1 MCFVHLHLHTQYS
14 LLDGAIRID
23 ELVKKAKEYNMPAV
37 AITDHG
43 NMFGAIDLY
52 KECKKNGIKPIIG
65 CEFYVAPR
73 SRFEKQGRLDSEP
86 NHLILLAMN
95 NAGYKNLVKLSSL
108 SYTEGFYYKPRIDI
122 ELIEKYNEGLICL
135 SACIAG
141 GLSRKIINGDI
152 QGAKEMLEK
161 YISIFGKD
169 RYFLEL
175 QDNKL
180 REQILVNQK
189 LIEFSKEYGLQV
201 VATNDCHYL
210 NKEDYDFHEVLL
222 CIQTRKT
229 LNDEDRLSFRTNE
242 FYVKSPE
249 EMKEAFKNIPE
260 AVENTLKIADMCN
273 VEIEFGHTI
282 LPEFKIEDNM
292 THLEYFKKKCYDGIA
307 SRYKPEDYPT
317 VKERLDYE
325 ISVIDKMGYI
335 DYFLIVQDFINWAKS
350 QGIPVGPGRGSG
362 AGSLAA
368 YLIGITDIDP
378 LRFNLIFERFL
389 NPERVSMPDFDVDF
403 CYERRQEVIDYV
415 ENKYG
420 KDHVAQIITF
430 GTMAAR
436 AAIRDVARVLD
447 TPYQKADMIAKMI
460 PHNFKIT
467 IDEALAE
474 NSDLRKLY
482 NEDMETKRI
491 IDISKKIEGLNRQAS
506 THACGV
512 VITKEPVVNYVPLYE
527 NEGQISTQ
535 FTMTTLE
542 ELGLLKMDFL
552 GLRTLTVID
561 DAKKLIKKR
570 RGIDVDFGTFE
581 DKDTYKMLSLGKTMG
596 VFQME
601 SPGFRKVMMKMEP
614 DSIEDIIVVI
624 SLYRPGP
631 MDQIPRYIRNKNNKE
646 NIEYTHESLKDILK
660 TTYGCMVYQEQVMQ
674 IFRDLAGYSLGHADI
689 VRRAMGKKKIDV
701 MNKERVNFIEG
712 AAKNGIDE
720 KSANK
725 IFDEMAE
732 FAKYAFNKSHAAAY
746 AVVAYQTAY
755 LKCHY
760 PEEFMAAYMNSFI
773 GNQNKIPVYVNECR
787 ELGIEVLRPDI
798 NESFSKFTVVN
809 GKIRFA
815 ISSIKN
821 VGETAVEDIIKERAR
836 NGKYKNFIDFCERLS
851 SDTVNK
857 KCVESLIKAG
867 CFDEIEKDYTR
878 YDLLDNF
885 EKIID
890 GVVHTRKN
898 NYINQIN
905 FFGEIEGNDDS
916 IKIDKSERV
925 PSQRELLDMEKE
937 MLGMYLTGHPLDEY
951 KEMIEKNSTVSTL
964 DLNVQENTEEMDE
977 NDEEDEA
984 INYDG
989 KNVSICGIF
998 KRGKV
1003 LMTKAGKNMMF
1014 AGLEDV
1020 YGEIELV
1027 LFPNVF
1033 DRFEAILKDDTV
1045 VKVEGRVSIKEDEA
1059 TKVLVS
1065 SIKKLEK
1072 NVPENSVEDEK
1083 EKQKKIYVRIPKDKL
1098 DLEDRVLAYIK
1109 DLAKEQPG
1117 KTPVYI
1123 FYDGTNKMRL
1133 LGSQD
1138 FLNDS
1143 NVVIEKL
1150 ELAFG
1155 KENVRIK

>member
-1 MCFVHLHLHTQYS
+1 MSFVHLHLHTQYS

-561 DAKKLIKKR
+561 DAKKLIKQR

-581 DKDTYKMLSLGKTMG
+581 DKDTYKMLSQGKTMG

-821 VGETAVEDIIKERAR
+821 VGETAVEDIIKERER

-916 IKIDKSERV
+916 IKIDKSERI

-951 KEMIEKNSTVSTL
+951 KEIIEKNSTVSTL
-964 DLNVQENTEEMDE
+964 DLNIQETTEEMDE
-977 NDEEDEA
+977 NDEEDES

-1072 NVPENSVEDEK
+1072 NVSENRVEEEK

>member
-1 MCFVHLHLHTQYS
+1 
-14 LLDGAIRID
+14 
-23 ELVKKAKEYNMPAV
+23 MPAV

-43 NMFGAIDLY
+43 NMFGVIEMY

-73 SRFEKQGRLDSEP
+73 SRFEKQGRVDSEP

-95 NAGYKNLVKLSSL
+95 NIGYKNLVKLCSL
-108 SYTEGFYYKPRIDI
+108 SYTEGFYYKPRIDMEI
-122 ELIEKYNEGLICL
+122 IEKYNEGLICL
-135 SACIAG
+135 SACLAG
-141 GLSRKIINGDI
+141 GLSRKIVNGDI
-152 QGAKEMLEK
+152 IGAKEMLEK
-161 YISIFGKD
+161 YLNIFGKE

-180 REQILVNQK
+180 REQILVNQR
-189 LIEFSKEYGLQV
+189 LIEFSKEYGLQL

-210 NKEDYDFHEVLL
+210 DREDYDFHEVLL

-229 LNDEDRLSFRTNE
+229 LNDEDRLRFKTNE

-273 VEIEFGHTI
+273 VEIDFGHTI
-282 LPEFKIEDNM
+282 LPEFRIEENI
-292 THLEYFKKKCYDGIA
+292 THLEYFTKKCYEGIQK
-307 SRYKPEDYPT
+307 RYSKEDYDK

-335 DYFLIVQDFINWAKS
+335 DYFLIVADFINYAKS

-362 AGSLAA
+362 AGSIAA

-378 LRFNLIFERFL
+378 LKFNLIFERFL

-447 TPYQKADMIAKMI
+447 IPYQKADMIAKMI
-460 PHNFKIT
+460 PHNLKIT
-467 IDEALAE
+467 IDQALNE
-474 NSDLRKLY
+474 NSELRKLY
-482 NEDMETKRI
+482 NEDLETKRI

-535 FTMTTLE
+535 FTMNILE

-561 DAKKLIKKR
+561 DTKKLIKKR
-570 RGIDVDFGTFE
+570 RGIDIDFGTFDDE
-581 DKDTYKMLSLGKTMG
+581 DTYKMLTQGKTLG

-601 SPGFRKVMMKMEP
+601 SEGFRKVMMKMEP
-614 DSIEDIIVVI
+614 DSIEDIIVMI

-631 MDQIPRYIRNKNNKE
+631 MDQIPRYIKNKNNKE
-646 NIEYTHESLKDILK
+646 NIEYTHESLKEILK
-660 TTYGCMVYQEQVMQ
+660 PTYGCMVYQEQVMQ

-701 MNKERVNFIEG
+701 MNKERQNFIQG
-712 AAKNGIDE
+712 AKNNGIDE
-720 KSANK
+720 DSANR

-773 GNQNKIPVYVNECR
+773 GNQNKIPIYVNECR
-787 ELGIEVLRPDI
+787 DLGIDVLRPDI

-821 VGETAVEDIIKERAR
+821 VGETAVEDIIKEREI
-836 NGKYKNFIDFCERLS
+836 NGKYSSFIDFCERQS
-851 SDTVNK
+851 TDTVNK

-867 CFDEIEKDYTR
+867 CFDEIEKEYTR

-898 NYINQIN
+898 NYINQMN
-905 FFGEIEGNDDS
+905 FFGEISGNDDS
-916 IKIDKSERV
+916 IKIEKSARI
-925 PSQRELLDMEKE
+925 PSSRELLDLEKE
-937 MLGMYLTGHPLDEY
+937 MLGLYLTGHPLDEY
-951 KEMIEKNSTVSTL
+951 KDYIKRNSTVSTL
-964 DLNVQENTEEMDE
+964 DLNIEDS
-977 NDEEDEA
+977 EEDIEKDRVD
-984 INYDG
+984 YDG

-998 KRGKV
+998 KRGKILV
-1003 LMTKAGKNMMF
+1003 TKSGKNMMF
-1014 AGLEDV
+1014 ASLEDM

-1033 DRFEAILKDDTV
+1033 ERFERILKDEEV
-1045 VKVEGRVSIKEDEA
+1045 IKVTGKVSIKEDET
-1059 TKVLVS
+1059 TKILAS
-1065 SIKKLEK
+1065 NIQIIKK
-1072 NVPENSVEDEK
+1072 NEK
-1083 EKQKKIYVRIPKDKL
+1083 EIENKKEENIKQKKIYVRIPKDKL
-1098 DLEDRVLAYIK
+1098 DLEDRVISYIK
-1109 DLAKEQPG
+1109 DLSKEQPG
-1117 KTPVYI
+1117 NTPIYI

-1133 LGSQD
+1133 LGKD
-1138 FLNDS
+1138 NFLND
-1143 NVVIEKL
+1143 NEIVIEKL

>member
-1 MCFVHLHLHTQYS
+1 MSFVHLHLHTQYS

-95 NAGYKNLVKLSSL
+95 NAGYKNLVKLSSV

-561 DAKKLIKKR
+561 DAKKLIKQR

-581 DKDTYKMLSLGKTMG
+581 DKDTYKMLSQGKTMG

-631 MDQIPRYIRNKNNKE
+631 MDQIPRYIRNKNNKD

-821 VGETAVEDIIKERAR
+821 VGETAVEDIIKERER

-851 SDTVNK
+851 SDTINK

-867 CFDEIEKDYTR
+867 CFDEIEKEYTR

-916 IKIDKSERV
+916 IKIDKSERI

-1072 NVPENSVEDEK
+1072 NVSENRVEDEK

-1117 KTPVYI
+1117 KIPVYI

-1133 LGSQD
+1133 LGSQNY
-1138 FLNDS
+1138 LNDS
-1143 NVVIEKL
+1143 SVVLEKL

>member
-1 MCFVHLHLHTQYS
+1 MSFVHLHLHTQYS

-43 NMFGAIDLY
+43 NMFGVIELY

-73 SRFEKQGRLDSEP
+73 SRFEKQGKLDSEP

-95 NAGYKNLVKLSSL
+95 NVGYKNLVKLSSL

-135 SACIAG
+135 SACLAG
-141 GLSRKIINGDI
+141 SLSRKIVNGDVT
-152 QGAKEMLEK
+152 GAKEMLER
-161 YISIFGKD
+161 YMNIFGKD
-169 RYFLEL
+169 RYFLEI

-189 LIEFSKEYGLQV
+189 LIEFSKEYGLQL

-229 LNDEDRLSFRTNE
+229 LNDEDRLSFKTNE
-242 FYVKSPE
+242 FYFKSPD
-249 EMKEAFKNIPE
+249 EMREAFKNVPE
-260 AVENTLKIADMCN
+260 AVENTVKIANMCD

-282 LPEFKIEDNM
+282 LPEFKIEDNIS
-292 THLEYFKKKCYDGIA
+292 HLEYFKNKCYEAIPKK
-307 SRYKPEDYPT
+307 YKEEEYEK

-335 DYFLIVQDFINWAKS
+335 DYFLIVQDFINYAKS

-362 AGSLAA
+362 AGSIAA

-378 LRFNLIFERFL
+378 LKFNLIFERFL

-415 ENKYG
+415 ERKYG

-447 TPYQKADMIAKMI
+447 VPYQKADMIAKMI
-460 PHNFKIT
+460 PHSMKIT
-467 IDEALAE
+467 IDEALSQ
-474 NSDLRKLY
+474 NSELRKLY
-482 NEDMETKRI
+482 NEDMETKRV

-512 VITKEPVVNYVPLYE
+512 VITKEPVVSYVPLYE
-527 NEGQISTQ
+527 NDGQISTQ

-561 DAKKLIKKR
+561 DTKKLIKKR
-570 RGIDVDFGTFE
+570 RNIEVDFGNFD
-581 DKDTYKMLSLGKTMG
+581 DKETYKMLSQGKTLG

-601 SPGFRKVMMKMEP
+601 SNGFRKVMMKMEP
-614 DSIEDIIVVI
+614 DSIEDIIVMI

-631 MDQIPRYIRNKNNKE
+631 MDQIPRYIRNKNNRE
-646 NIEYTHESLKDILK
+646 NIEYTHESLKEILK
-660 TTYGCMVYQEQVMQ
+660 PTYGCMVYQEQVMQ

-689 VRRAMGKKKIDV
+689 VRRAMGKKKIEV
-701 MNKERVNFIEG
+701 MNKERVSFVEG
-712 AAKNGIDE
+712 AKNNGIDE
-720 KSANK
+720 VSANK

-760 PEEFMAAYMNSFI
+760 PQEFMAAYMNSFI
-773 GNQNKIPVYVNECR
+773 GNQNKIPIYVNECR
-787 ELGIEVLRPDI
+787 ELGIDVLRPDI
-798 NESFSKFTVVN
+798 NESFSKFTVVDN
-809 GKIRFA
+809 NIRFA
-815 ISSIKN
+815 MSSIKN
-821 VGETAVEDIIKERAR
+821 VGETAVEDVIKEREK
-836 NGKYKNFIDFCERLS
+836 NGKYTSFIDFCERQS

-867 CFDEIEKDYTR
+867 CFDEIEKEYTR
-878 YDLLDNF
+878 FDLLDNF

-890 GVVHTRKN
+890 GVIHTRKN

-905 FFGEIEGNDDS
+905 FFGEIAGNDDS
-916 IKIDKSERV
+916 IQIEKSERV
-925 PSQRELLDMEKE
+925 PTQRELLDMEKE

-951 KEMIEKNSTVSTL
+951 KAIIEKNSNVTTL
-964 DLNVQENTEEMDE
+964 DLNMQELDDE
-977 NDEEDEA
+977 NEEDNED
-984 INYDG
+984 IIDYDG

-1003 LMTKAGKNMMF
+1003 LTTKSGKNMMF
-1014 AGLEDV
+1014 AGLEDL
-1020 YGEIELV
+1020 YGEVELV
-1027 LFPNVF
+1027 LFSNVF
-1033 DRFEAILKDDTV
+1033 DRYGTILKDDSI
-1045 VKVEGRVSIKEDEA
+1045 VKVEGRVSVKEEET
-1059 TKVLVS
+1059 TKILVS
-1065 SIKKLEK
+1065 TIQLLEK
-1072 NVPENSVEDEK
+1072 DNNVNEENNK
-1083 EKQKKIYVRIPKDKL
+1083 IPQKKIYVRIPKDKL
-1098 DLEDRVLAYIK
+1098 DLEDRVIGYIK

-1117 KTPVYI
+1117 NIPVYI

-1133 LGSQD
+1133 LGSKD
-1138 FLNDS
+1138 FLNGS
-1143 NVVIEKL
+1143 NIVIEKL

-1155 KENVRIK
+1155 KENVKVK